1 MPTLRRLNDRER
13 YYGLTFPGWLG
24 VALAGGLL
32 YGAVKVSPF
41 GTRATITIVVLVLA
55 FCGVVIAG
63 VSGQALSPARHL
75 LAVIRYLRAA
85 KRLELPEAP
94 ERDGGLVLDRAP
106 ELEFDQADCMGD
118 PLEGE
123 ELVSGGAFS
132 L

>member
-1 MPTLRRLNDRER
+1 MMPTLRRLNDRER

-41 GTRATITIVVLVLA
+41 GVRATITIVVLVLA

-75 LAVIRYLRAA
+75 VAVIRYLRAA

-94 ERDGGLVLDRAP
+94 ERRGGLVLDRIP
-106 ELEFDQADCMGD
+106 EPEPAEPDHAGD
-118 PLEGE
+118 PFDGE
-123 ELVSGGAFS
+123 ALIDGAYS